1 VASPRWHPR
10 YYPGRVAVTK
20 LSVAL
25 DERVASAARG
35 AATRAGM
42 SLSAWLSRAAEQ
54 AVRIDE
60 GLRAVAEWEAEHSP
74 ITAAERAAADALLD
88 TLAAR
93 QRAAA
98 S

>member
-1 VASPRWHPR
+1 
-10 YYPGRVAVTK
+10 VAVTK

-25 DERVASAARG
+25 DERVASAARV
-35 AATRAGM
+35 AATRDGM

-54 AVRIDE
+54 AVRVDA
-60 GLRAVAEWEAEHSP
+60 GLRAVADWEAEHSP

-88 TLAAR
+88 TLAVR

>member
-1 VASPRWHPR
+1 M
-10 YYPGRVAVTK
+10 AVTK

-25 DERVASAARG
+25 DARVAVAAR
-35 AATRAGM
+35 AAAARDGM

-60 GLRAVAEWEAEHSP
+60 GLRAVSEWETESSR
-74 ITAAERAAADALLD
+74 ITTEERAAADSLLD
-88 TLAAR
+88 AIAAR

>member
-1 VASPRWHPR
+1 M
-10 YYPGRVAVTK
+10 AVTK

-25 DERVASAARG
+25 DERVASAARA
-35 AATRAGM
+35 AATRDGV

-54 AVRIDE
+54 AVCIDE
-60 GLRAVAEWEAEHSP
+60 GLRAVAEWEVEHSP
-74 ITAAERAAADALLD
+74 ITAAERAAADSLLD
-88 TLAAR
+88 TIAAR

>member
-1 VASPRWHPR
+1 
-10 YYPGRVAVTK
+10 VAVTK

-25 DERVASAARG
+25 DERVAAAARS
-35 AATRAGM
+35 AATRDGM

-60 GLRAVAEWEAEHSP
+60 GLRAVAEWEAERSP
-74 ITAAERAAADALLD
+74 ITAEERAVADSLLD
-88 TLAAR
+88 TIAAW

>member
-1 VASPRWHPR
+1 MT
-10 YYPGRVAVTK
+10 VTK

-25 DERVASAARG
+25 DERVAAAARV
-35 AATRAGM
+35 AATREGI
-42 SLSAWLSRAAEQ
+42 SLSAWLSRAAEH
-54 AVRIDE
+54 AVRVDE

-74 ITAAERAAADALLD
+74 ITAAERAAADSLLD
-88 TLAAR
+88 TIAAP

>member
-1 VASPRWHPR
+1 M
-10 YYPGRVAVTK
+10 AVTK

-25 DERVASAARG
+25 DERVVAAARA
-35 AATRAGM
+35 AATRDGM

-54 AVRIDE
+54 AVRIEE

-74 ITAAERAAADALLD
+74 ITAEERAAADGLLD
-88 TLAAR
+88 TIAAR

>member
-1 VASPRWHPR
+1 M
-10 YYPGRVAVTK
+10 AVTK

-25 DERVASAARG
+25 DEHVAAAAR
-35 AATRAGM
+35 AAAARHGT
-42 SLSAWLSRAAEQ
+42 SLSAWLSCAAEQ
-54 AVRIDE
+54 AVRTDE

-74 ITAAERAAADALLD
+74 ITAAERDAADTLLD
-88 TLAAR
+88 TIAAR

>member
-1 VASPRWHPR
+1 M
-10 YYPGRVAVTK
+10 AVTK

-25 DERVASAARG
+25 DERVASAARA
-35 AATRAGM
+35 AATRDGV
-42 SLSAWLSRAAEQ
+42 SLSAWLSRAAGQ

-74 ITAAERAAADALLD
+74 ITAAERAAADCLLD
-88 TLAAR
+88 TIAAR
-93 QRAAA
+93 RAAA

>member
-1 VASPRWHPR
+1 M
-10 YYPGRVAVTK
+10 AVTK

-25 DERVASAARG
+25 DERVASAARV
-35 AATRAGM
+35 AATRDGM

-54 AVRIDE
+54 AVRVDE
-60 GLRAVAEWEAEHSP
+60 GLRAVADWEADHSP

-88 TLAAR
+88 TLAVR

>member
-1 VASPRWHPR
+1 
-10 YYPGRVAVTK
+10 VAVTK

-25 DERVASAARG
+25 DERVASAARA
-35 AATRAGM
+35 AATRDGM

-54 AVRIDE
+54 AVRTDE
-60 GLRAVAEWEAEHSP
+60 GLRAVVEWEAEHSP

>member
-1 VASPRWHPR
+1 M
-10 YYPGRVAVTK
+10 AVTK

-25 DERVASAARG
+25 DERVAAAARS
-35 AATRAGM
+35 AATRDGM

-60 GLRAVAEWEAEHSP
+60 GLCAVAEWEAERSP
-74 ITAAERAAADALLD
+74 ITAEERAVADSLLD
-88 TLAAR
+88 TIAAR

>member
-1 VASPRWHPR
+1 M
-10 YYPGRVAVTK
+10 AVTK

-25 DERVASAARG
+25 DERVASAARV
-35 AATRAGM
+35 AAMRDGM

-54 AVRIDE
+54 AVRVDE
-60 GLRAVAEWEAEHSP
+60 GLRAVADWEAEHSP

-88 TLAAR
+88 TLAVR

>member
-1 VASPRWHPR
+1 MT
-10 YYPGRVAVTK
+10 VTK

-25 DERVASAARG
+25 DERVAAAARV
-35 AATRAGM
+35 AATREGI
-42 SLSAWLSRAAEQ
+42 SLSAWLSRAAEL
-54 AVRIDE
+54 AVRVDE

-74 ITAAERAAADALLD
+74 ITAAERAAADSLLD
-88 TLAAR
+88 TIAAP